1 MQSAEWMKENA
12 AEHSVLGGVVHEP
25 VMNVLHESASDQH
38 ARRRSNPHTATS
50 AIAPGVGTL

>member
-1 MQSAEWMKENA
+1 MKENA

-25 VMNVLHESASDQH
+25 VMNVLHESASDQR